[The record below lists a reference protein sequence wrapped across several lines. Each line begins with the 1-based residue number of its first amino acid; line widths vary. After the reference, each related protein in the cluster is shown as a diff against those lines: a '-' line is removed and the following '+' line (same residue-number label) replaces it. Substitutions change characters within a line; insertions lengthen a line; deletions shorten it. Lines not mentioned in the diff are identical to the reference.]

1 MPVPPVEFAQVLL
14 THRSQIERITQALAS
29 RHHLSASDAED
40 FAAAVHLKFID
51 DDYAVLRAF
60 AGRSEWSTYLFAV
73 IRRTLQD
80 WHRARWGRWRPTAT
94 ATKLGPVAVE
104 LERLIVRDRHTSSE
118 AIGILQSRPQHRH
131 AGAALEALVA
141 QLPATARR
149 TFVSDAALATM
160 PGDAEADQ
168 RVEERDVTALTAH
181 VSNVMRASLDRLS
194 AQDQLILR
202 LRFEQDLPM
211 SAIGRA
217 IGVDGKTLYRRV
229 DRLLDGVR
237 AELQAAGVSP
247 TQVSDVLS
255 RRGFDLLSASPVQGA
270 SS

>member
-14 THRSQIERITQALAS
+14 THRSQIERITQALSS

-40 FAAAVHLKFID
+40 FAAAVHLKFIE
-51 DDYAVLRAF
+51 DDYAILRAF

-80 WHRARWGRWRPTAT
+80 WQRARWGRWRPTAT
-94 ATKLGPVAVE
+94 ATRLGPLAVE
-104 LERLIVRDRHTSSE
+104 LERLIVRDRHTPGE
-118 AIGILQSRPQHRH
+118 AIGILQTRPEHRE
-131 AGAALEALVA
+131 AGPALEALVA
-141 QLPATARR
+141 QLPTTARR
-149 TFVSDAALATM
+149 TFVSDDALAGM
-160 PGDAEADQ
+160 PSDAAADA
-168 RVEERDVTALTAH
+168 RVEERDVTTLTSH
-181 VSNVMRASLDRLS
+181 VSTAMQASLARLS

-202 LRFEQDLPM
+202 LRFEQDLSM

-237 AELQAAGVSP
+237 AELQTAGVSAA
-247 TQVSDVLS
+247 QASEVLS
-255 RRGFDLLSASPVQGA
+255 RRGFDLLPPSPAKGA